1 MFLATEKQL
10 HTYIRTEIL
19 MDEQVIQR
27 VDELATKEKQP
38 DMTKGSPI
46 FEWIPGIPSMDQE

>member
-1 MFLATEKQL
+1 MSSATEKQL

-27 VDELATKEKQP
+27 VDELSTKEKHP

-46 FEWIPGIPSMDQE
+46 FEWSPGIPSMDQE

>member
-1 MFLATEKQL
+1 MFLVTEKQL
-10 HTYIRTEIL
+10 HAYIRTEIL

-27 VDELATKEKQP
+27 VDELAIKGKQP

-46 FEWIPGIPSMDQE
+46 FDWSPGIPIMDQE